1 MNTQMIV
8 DIKAA
13 KKVLAAKGY
22 EHICSTMT
30 DGDTKEYGLVYLKD
44 GHKVYVNKDTASSI
58 ITAQ

>member
-22 EHICSTMT
+22 EHICSTMI